1 MTPFEL
7 VEPAT
12 LGEALWISW
21 VPEALSSIS
30 TSVALNMVDERAC
43 RSRD

>member
-12 LGEALWISW
+12 LGEAL
-21 VPEALSSIS
+21 ALLDPDDPD
-30 TSVALNMVDERAC
+30 VR
-43 RSRD
+43 RSLAAPR